1 MRVATFNVLADA
13 YTSYGDYSHVDPEL
27 MAPGARLGHVVRL
40 VEELNIDV
48 IGLQEVEAPLRDRF
62 EHDSRWQSFWTPK
75 THSKPDGCLTLVKKN
90 IEVSGFESH
99 AYTDNSS
106 HVMQVVYIGRTAFA
120 NTHIKWA
127 PDDSVIHAGVIQT
140 TELLA
145 RLGSLDDPAVIFADC
160 NDRPGGPVRQL
171 VREAGF
177 VNVTDIEPTAIVNQQ
192 LVALD
197 LLATRGLAAER
208 VVYEF
213 DIATI
218 PNTRC
223 ASDHIPLV
231 ATIEAV

>member
-27 MAPGARLGHVVRL
+27 MATGARLGHIVRL
-40 VEELNIDV
+40 VEELDIDV

-62 EHDSRWQSFWTPK
+62 ERDSKWQLFWTPK
-75 THSKPDGCLTLVKKN
+75 THSKPDGCLTLVKKG
-90 IEVSGFESH
+90 IEVVGFESH

-106 HVMQVVYIGRTAFA
+106 HVMQIFRIGKTAFA

-127 PDDSVIHAGVIQT
+127 PNDSVSHAGVIQT

-145 RLGSLDDPAVIFADC
+145 RLGGPDDPAVIFADC

-171 VREAGF
+171 VRDAGF
-177 VNVTDIEPTAIVNQQ
+177 VNVTDTEPTAIVNQQ

-197 LLATRGLAAER
+197 LLASRGLDAAR
-208 VVYEF
+208 VAYDF
-213 DIATI
+213 DIAAI
-218 PNTRC
+218 PNTEC

-231 ATIEAV
+231 ATIEVV